1 MKKINHLPAEQR
13 SVPSEKYVLGH
24 SSSKQA
30 SRHSGRKINENDVK
44 AVLAE
49 VIDPEL
55 GVNMVDLGLLYEIN
69 ISNENHVDIVMTL
82 TTPGC
87 PLGSFFR
94 KDIHDRLASLEGV
107 TSSDV
112 RIIFDPPWDFSRVTE
127 EAKAQLGF
135 VS

>member
-1 MKKINHLPAEQR
+1 MKKI
-13 SVPSEKYVLGH
+13 S
-24 SSSKQA
+24 
-30 SRHSGRKINENDVK
+30 ENDVRT
-44 AVLAE
+44 VLTE

-55 GVNMVDLGLLYEIN
+55 GINMVDLGLLYEIN
-69 ISNENHVDIVMTL
+69 ISDDNHVDIVMTL

-94 KDIHDRLASLEGV
+94 KDIRDRLAKLNGIK
-107 TSSDV
+107 SSDV
-112 RIIFDPPWDFSRVTE
+112 RIIFDPPWDFSRVTD